1 MLGCAPCLAKTM
13 VPGTFWFRQAPAQ
26 DLALQPNFAK
36 AYANLGLRQLS
47 NGELDGTKA
56 SLPVLFRQNPGW
68 LAGSDVTEPWKGTRS
83 EAENSSTR

>member
-1 MLGCAPCLAKTM
+1 MLGCAACLAKTM
-13 VPGTFWFRQAPAQ
+13 VPGTFWLRQAPAQ

-56 SLPVLFRQNPGW
+56 SLPALFRQNPGW
-68 LAGSDVTEPWKGTRS
+68 LAGSDVTEPWKGTCS
-83 EAENSSTR
+83 EAVNSSPR

>member
-1 MLGCAPCLAKTM
+1 MCPLLSQDHGPRHFLAPSSS
-13 VPGTFWFRQAPAQ
+13 AQ
-26 DLALQPNFAK
+26 DLALQQKLAK

-68 LAGSDVTEPWKGTRS
+68 LAGSDVTEPWKSTCS
-83 EAENSSTR
+83 EAVNSSPR